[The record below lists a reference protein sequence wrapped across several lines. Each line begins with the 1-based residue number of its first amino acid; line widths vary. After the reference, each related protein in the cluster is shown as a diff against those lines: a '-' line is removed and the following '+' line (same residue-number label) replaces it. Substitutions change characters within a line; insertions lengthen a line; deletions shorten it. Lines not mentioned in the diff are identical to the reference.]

1 MVIGVHYNKWWK
13 IERAYVRHLFGKP
26 PRARLSEV
34 KRRLPAVTGTM
45 ASLSGHWVQ
54 LSVRVT
60 LTGTRT
66 SATGYRWIKLFLWRK
81 RFYVSTNRF
90 TTFIILTVWVKTQ
103 AAPQREETEWR
114 VQSKRGLMP
123 AYRGEA
129 GQQVNIKIM
138 EYSER
143 NVRQLASNEQEEYIP
158 RKINVGVINTPTL
171 IRSDY

>member
-1 MVIGVHYNKWWK
+1 M
-13 IERAYVRHLFGKP
+13 
-26 PRARLSEV
+26 
-34 KRRLPAVTGTM
+34 
-45 ASLSGHWVQ
+45 
-54 LSVRVT
+54 
-60 LTGTRT
+60 
-66 SATGYRWIKLFLWRK
+66 
-81 RFYVSTNRF
+81 
-90 TTFIILTVWVKTQ
+90 Q

-158 RKINVGVINTPTL
+158 RKINVGVITKRSISLPFTL
-171 IRSDY
+171 ANPLAGNSIR